1 MAEDPVRA
9 VPPSGEPPLLVL
21 EDVAAG
27 PPGARDP
34 VLRGVNLRLG
44 RGEVGVLLGGNGA
57 GKSTLLRT
65 AAGLWKARTGRIR
78 NPAGGGFDPRR
89 VALILEDPESQFVG
103 GTVAGELEF
112 ALENLGLSGE
122 ALQSRRDAALAEFGL
137 TPLAGR
143 DPLRLSAGEQQ
154 LCLLA
159 AAWVLDPPLILLDDP
174 FLYLG
179 PGAGLVHWRKI
190 TARDREGKIG
200 AVLLATHDG
209 ETALEA
215 DRVGVL
221 EDGRLRVWDVPA
233 RALAS
238 PLPET
243 VAPPVGLWLE
253 TKLRS
258 LGWRLAGTGWTAEAM
273 AERVAAEAGP

>member
-1 MAEDPVRA
+1 
-9 VPPSGEPPLLVL
+9 
-21 EDVAAG
+21 
-27 PPGARDP
+27 
-34 VLRGVNLRLG
+34 
-44 RGEVGVLLGGNGA
+44 
-57 GKSTLLRT
+57 
-65 AAGLWKARTGRIR
+65 
-78 NPAGGGFDPRR
+78 

-122 ALQSRRDAALAEFGL
+122 ALQSRRDAALTEFGL
-137 TPLAGR
+137 TALAGR

-159 AAWVLDPPLILLDDP
+159 AAWVLDPPLVLLDDP

-190 TARDREGKIG
+190 TARVREGKIG

-221 EDGRLRVWDVPA
+221 EGGRLRVWDVPA

-238 PLPET
+238 PLPEP

-253 TKLRS
+253 AKLRS
-258 LGWRLAGTGWTAEAM
+258 LGWRLAGAGWTPEAM
-273 AERVAAEAGP
+273 AERVAAEAEP

>member
-1 MAEDPVRA
+1 MAEDPVKA
-9 VPPSGEPPLLVL
+9 APPSEDPPLLDL
-21 EDVAAG
+21 ENVAAG
-27 PPGARDP
+27 PPGAREP
-34 VLRGVNLRLG
+34 VIQGVSLRLR
-44 RGEVGVLLGGNGA
+44 RGEIGVLLGGNGA

-65 AAGLWKARTGRIR
+65 AAGLWAPRAGRVLH
-78 NPAGGGFDPRR
+78 PDGGGFDPRR

-112 ALENLGLSGE
+112 ALENLGLGGRE
-122 ALQSRRDAALAEFGL
+122 LQDRRDAALAEFGL
-137 TPLAGR
+137 TALAGR

-190 TARDREGKIG
+190 TARVREGKIG

-209 ETALEA
+209 EAALEA

-233 RALAS
+233 RALAAR
-238 PLPET
+238 LPET
-243 VAPPVGLWLE
+243 VAPPLGLWLE
-253 TKLRS
+253 GKLRS
-258 LGWRLAGTGWTAEAM
+258 LGWRLPGTGWTAEAM
-273 AERVAAEAGP
+273 AERVTAEAEP